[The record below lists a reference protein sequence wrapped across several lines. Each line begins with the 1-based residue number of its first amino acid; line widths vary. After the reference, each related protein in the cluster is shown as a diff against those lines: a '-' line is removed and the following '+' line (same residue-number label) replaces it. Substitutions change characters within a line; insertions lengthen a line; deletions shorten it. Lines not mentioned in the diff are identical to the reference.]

1 MLNWPFAR
9 LSVSVTLPSLMSDSS
24 SLTLLPSTGAIS
36 LNSRPSIMEIIGVE
50 LPSYAASVRSSFALP
65 VDWPADCDCADVD
78 AIAVVGATT

>member
-1 MLNWPFAR
+1 M
-9 LSVSVTLPSLMSDSS
+9 
-24 SLTLLPSTGAIS
+24 S

-65 VDWPADCDCADVD
+65 VDWLADCDCADVD